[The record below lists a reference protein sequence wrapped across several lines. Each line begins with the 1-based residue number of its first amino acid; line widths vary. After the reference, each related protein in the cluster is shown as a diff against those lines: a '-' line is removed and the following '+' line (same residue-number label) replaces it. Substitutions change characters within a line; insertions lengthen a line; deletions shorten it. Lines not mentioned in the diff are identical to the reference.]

1 MLDKRMPIAKILL
14 IIPAML
20 LVFGLLFFPPAGTIN
35 YWQAWVY
42 IIIIMTVT
50 TAMTLYLY
58 KNDPALLERRLK
70 FREKKKRQKWII
82 TSSYPVFILVFIL
95 PGFDQRFG
103 WSNLPSAISIAA
115 DLLLL
120 LSYGL
125 IFLVY
130 RENSYTSRV
139 VEVSEGQK
147 IISTG
152 PYAVV
157 RHPMYSGMIMMYLL
171 SPLALGSWVAAIPA
185 PILVAVLILR
195 LLDEEKTLAA
205 ELYGYHEYMQKVR
218 CRLIPGIW

>member
-195 LLDEEKTLAA
+195 LLDEEKTLSA
-205 ELYGYHEYMQKVR
+205 ELDGYHEYMQKVR

>member
-1 MLDKRMPIAKILL
+1 
-14 IIPAML
+14 
-20 LVFGLLFFPPAGTIN
+20 
-35 YWQAWVY
+35 
-42 IIIIMTVT
+42 
-50 TAMTLYLY
+50 
-58 KNDPALLERRLK
+58 
-70 FREKKKRQKWII
+70 
-82 TSSYPVFILVFIL
+82 
-95 PGFDQRFG
+95 
-103 WSNLPSAISIAA
+103 
-115 DLLLL
+115 
-120 LSYGL
+120 
-125 IFLVY
+125 
-130 RENSYTSRV
+130 

>member
-157 RHPMYSGMIMMYLL
+157 RHPLYSGMIMMYLL

-195 LLDEEKTLAA
+195 LLDEEKTLSA
-205 ELYGYHEYMQKVR
+205 ELDGYHEYMQKVR

>member
-20 LVFGLLFFPPAGTIN
+20 LVFGLLFFPSAGTIN

-205 ELYGYHEYMQKVR
+205 ELDGYHEYMQKVR